1 MKKSSKFQ
9 LVQRITIKS
18 PLIPRSCEKIGLVLF
33 RVIPAKAGIQCFHW
47 LQILWTPVF
56 TGETNRID
64 FFTPSPF
71 SKGETPSPPF
81 GVFSLRPRSP
91 NLYTDA
97 HYCLFAVGLLA
108 ERYPN
113 IAFRIARK
121 YLKKWN

>member
-81 GVFSLRPRSP
+81 GVFSLPGAGKGRLGGILRCYFLS
-91 NLYTDA
+91 NRALT
-97 HYCLFAVGLLA
+97 HGSTQELFEG
-108 ERYPN
+108 E
-113 IAFRIARK
+113 K
-121 YLKKWN
+121 D